1 MLRGRN
7 SQGSVGFIHSLP
19 GPRLCAALVSLL
31 QLMTIVTTPLQS
43 VLAGQM
49 RQVGACM
56 VIVVAGLLGVYI
68 K

>member
-1 MLRGRN
+1 MVSLARRR
-7 SQGSVGFIHSLP
+7 QLLLHSLP
-19 GPRLCAALVSLL
+19 DSLLCAVFVSLL